1 MVLAFLPYF
10 IMITVFM
17 GSMHMAIDTTAG
29 ERERKSLE
37 PLLINPLPRWQIMA
51 GKLAA
56 TTSFALMTLGL
67 GLIAFVYAMGF
78 LPVAD
83 MDIALNLDL
92 RVAALAFVLVAPAA
106 LLAAALLTILAAF
119 AKSFREAQSYMGLVI
134 LVPMIPS
141 FWILIDP
148 TRTETWMT
156 LVPLLSQNVLILEL
170 VRGEPVN
177 AVVRAV
183 DCQRP
188 AWRGAAGLPSPAPCT
203 TGRSLIFTSGERSRQ
218 TGEKPTRE
226 KGKAEKAQGCMRA
239 FPVSAWAFDPELPPT
254 SMPYCPY
261 TSHRHRLILV
271 TLLMLALWAWQLKSR
286 RADWVDAAWAAASG
300 CWPSAMPWSATAAL
314 EKRILVALVAG
325 TWSFRLTR
333 HLAVRLAGHDHE
345 DGRYQAM
352 REHFGARANR
362 FFLVFFH
369 RPGADCLAV
378 CIAGLGGRQRSG
390 SAELSVWVILGVA
403 VWLISLAGESIADRQ
418 LAAFRNE
425 PEQPRQGVR
434 HSACGATRAI
444 PTTSSNGCTGSAIR

>member
-1 MVLAFLPYF
+1 VRGYLNGYSNQVSQLRLLMRGVDPELTRPINIRITDMSTPESRGGMVLAFLPYF
-10 IMITVFM
+10 ILITVFM

-83 MDIALNLDL
+83 MDMALNLDL
-92 RVAALAFVLVAPAA
+92 RVAALAFLLCAPAA

-177 AVVRAV
+177 AMWFALSIASTSLVAV
-183 DCQRP
+183 LLAAVAGTLYNRP
-188 AWRGAAGLPSPAPCT
+188 R
-203 TGRSLIFTSGERSRQ
+203 LIFTSG
-218 TGEKPTRE
+218 
-226 KGKAEKAQGCMRA
+226 
-239 FPVSAWAFDPELPPT
+239 
-254 SMPYCPY
+254 
-261 TSHRHRLILV
+261 
-271 TLLMLALWAWQLKSR
+271 
-286 RADWVDAAWAAASG
+286 
-300 CWPSAMPWSATAAL
+300 
-314 EKRILVALVAG
+314 
-325 TWSFRLTR
+325 
-333 HLAVRLAGHDHE
+333 
-345 DGRYQAM
+345 
-352 REHFGARANR
+352 
-362 FFLVFFH
+362 
-369 RPGADCLAV
+369 
-378 CIAGLGGRQRSG
+378 
-390 SAELSVWVILGVA
+390 
-403 VWLISLAGESIADRQ
+403 
-418 LAAFRNE
+418 
-425 PEQPRQGVR
+425 
-434 HSACGATRAI
+434 
-444 PTTSSNGCTGSAIR
+444 